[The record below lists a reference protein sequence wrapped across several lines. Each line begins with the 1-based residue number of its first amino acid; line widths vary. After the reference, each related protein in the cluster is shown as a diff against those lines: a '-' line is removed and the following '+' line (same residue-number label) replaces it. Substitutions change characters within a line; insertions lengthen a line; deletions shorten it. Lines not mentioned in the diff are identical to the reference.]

1 MSEWQ
6 TSKIQILVWVTTCG
20 FKSHFPHHIY
30 ELALHLCHASFFI
43 LCKNKADIYNI
54 YLPILNI
61 LQQPLLP
68 LINNSYFLYNRLFI
82 LINFSVIIYRLD
94 FFTYLINHIHAFC
107 HITKASI
114 LSIKICTILMN
125 YKKL

>member
-1 MSEWQ
+1 MADEQDSD
-6 TSKIQILVWVTTCG
+6 SCVGYHVWVQVP
-20 FKSHFPHHIY
+20 FS
-30 ELALHLCHASFFI
+30 ALYFMNWCYLLLHQFFYS
-43 LCKNKADIYNI
+43 LKNQADICANI

-68 LINNSYFLYNRLFI
+68 LINNSYLLYNRLFI